1 MRAEPIAGRG
11 VEYCAGGAA
20 CLVAAEIDD
29 VIVVRSCNF
38 MELFRPT
45 QRCPAKVTVEIGHLW
60 TGTVHPVPQVRHGKK
75 AFQEEQYCPILRVS
89 KKQGSNR
96 MPRRLLVVVTTD
108 VQDATL
114 RQHVRH
120 LAGEDAELLVV
131 APASSISRLDWL
143 TNAEDDARAEAGAL
157 ADKTAE
163 ATPTTDVEAQVGDS
177 DPVKAIEDA
186 LREFPA
192 DEVLV
197 VTRPDDDA
205 SWLEEGSGEAARER
219 FRLPV
224 SVVTVA
230 EDGSLTPR

>member
-1 MRAEPIAGRG
+1 M
-11 VEYCAGGAA
+11 
-20 CLVAAEIDD
+20 
-29 VIVVRSCNF
+29 S
-38 MELFRPT
+38 
-45 QRCPAKVTVEIGHLW
+45 QH
-60 TGTVHPVPQVRHGKK
+60 
-75 AFQEEQYCPILRVS
+75 
-89 KKQGSNR
+89 

-114 RQHVRH
+114 REHVRR

-131 APASSISRLDWL
+131 APASDISRLDWL
-143 TNAEDDARAEAGAL
+143 TNAEDDARAEAHSL
-157 ADKTAE
+157 ADKAAE
-163 ATPTTDVEAQVGDS
+163 ATPTTDVEARVGDS

-186 LREFPA
+186 LGEFPA
-192 DEVLV
+192 DEVLI

-205 SWLEEGSGEAARER
+205 SWLEQGSGETAQSR